1 MVQKKCEYTC
11 FLKTISETHNI
22 PFEELLE
29 IWKET
34 VPSINVSLPQSNVF
48 KKLLKQSSISLE
60 PTNVVNTSN
69 KKEDV
74 VNKCSSITKKGTKCT
89 YTAIING
96 KCKIHNSSTL
106 HQQVSIMEKF
116 ANLKI

>member
-11 FLKTISETHNI
+11 FLKTIAETHNI
-22 PFEELLE
+22 PQEELVE

-34 VPSINVSLPQSNVF
+34 VPSINVSSTEPTVF
-48 KKLLKQSSISLE
+48 KKVLKQSIINIK
-60 PTNVVNTSN
+60 TIDVVNTYT

-74 VNKCSSITKKGTKCT
+74 VSKCSSVTKKGTKCT

-106 HQQVSIMEKF
+106 NQQVSIMEKF
-116 ANLKI
+116 TNLKI